1 MPELLDQLPVSREVV
16 LPAEPVVIDPGN
28 MGHAG
33 IDRRCLVT
41 HRGPSLVPN
50 TGRGPARMIRGT
62 PDPRPTVSQQAPGDL
77 VKPARLLVP
86 DGRASPL
93 PGLPRRATF
102 CLLSAYL
109 YAKEDD

>member
-1 MPELLDQLPVSREVV
+1 MWVTPVSIGDVSS
-16 LPAEPVVIDPGN
+16 LTAAPLSSLTPAGVPL
-28 MGHAG
+28 A
-33 IDRRCLVT
+33 
-41 HRGPSLVPN
+41 SLL
-50 TGRGPARMIRGT
+50 T